1 MLTQASGISDLT
13 RIHRREFCMPR
24 PFSSLIQALFIGL
37 ALFGVAYAQGLGGG
51 VTGFGGAGPS
61 TTEVSTSALTPS
73 ISAVNTFLEYDYAE
87 TRDLLKSFLTLISA
101 TLGLSV
107 AFSDKIAGPHFSD
120 HIVQRSMLL
129 AWISFFISLALAGAS
144 IVLIAASAGCAI
156 YGVIPLVACGGWQ
169 LALWSWSLGLLA
181 ALVFGLGLF
190 FLTATAWRSMKL
202 SSAS

>member
-1 MLTQASGISDLT
+1 
-13 RIHRREFCMPR
+13 MPR
-24 PFSSLIQALFIGL
+24 LPVSLILTPLIGIALFD
-37 ALFGVAYAQGLGGG
+37 AAHAQGLGSY
-51 VTGFGGAGPS
+51 VSGFGGAAPS
-61 TTEVSTSALTPS
+61 SSDFSEGVLTANS
-73 ISAVNTFLEYDYAE
+73 SAVTTFLEYDYAE

-120 HIVQRSMLL
+120 RLVRRTMLL
-129 AWISFFISLALAGAS
+129 AWVSFFTSLALAGIS

-156 YGVIPLVACGGWQ
+156 YGSIPLVTCGGWQ

-190 FLTATAWRSMKL
+190 FLSATAWRSMKL
-202 SSAS
+202 SSYS